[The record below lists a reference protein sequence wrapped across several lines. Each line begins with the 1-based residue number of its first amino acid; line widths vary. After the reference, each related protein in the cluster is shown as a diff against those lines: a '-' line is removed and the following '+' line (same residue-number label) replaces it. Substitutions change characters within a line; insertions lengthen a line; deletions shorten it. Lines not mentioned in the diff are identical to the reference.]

1 MNMPGKVP
9 PQTSAERVKRLEEL
23 CATLHYDFC
32 AKAVGTEDV
41 VLFESTMRGGFMTG
55 FTGNY
60 IKVRVPYDRS
70 KINTICP
77 VRLVA
82 VEPSADVVGEIIE
95 R

>member
-1 MNMPGKVP
+1 
-9 PQTSAERVKRLEEL
+9 
-23 CATLHYDFC
+23 
-32 AKAVGTEDV
+32 
-41 VLFESTMRGGFMTG
+41 MRGGFMTG